1 MTIPDW
7 AWQLTNWWHFVL
19 ILDAWNDLLI
29 SVLFFRNEWEL
40 KFGIFQSFF
49 LSFSSILGENG
60 EKSKEKWW
68 KNATLMMYIWLFAKK
83 PFLWAQKGAERY
95 HFSLVSHLCHTEW
108 PYIWEEGWEELTNIS
123 QQLTNLFPFPAHHPR
138 PCPILYRQ
146 ASLVGASRPRAG
158 ASPQRISK
166 I

>member
-1 MTIPDW
+1 LYFFKKLAFFSHLPSHSHGSHHFSFHSHQY
-7 AWQLTNWWHFVL
+7 WQRMEEKNNP
-19 ILDAWNDLLI
+19 ND
-29 SVLFFRNEWEL
+29 VH
-40 KFGIFQSFF
+40 
-49 LSFSSILGENG
+49 
-60 EKSKEKWW
+60 
-68 KNATLMMYIWLFAKK
+68 AKK
-83 PFLWAQKGAERY
+83 PFLWAQKSSRKLS
-95 HFSLVSHLCHTEW
+95 FSLVSHLCHREW
-108 PYIWEEGWEELTNIS
+108 LYIWEEGWEEMTNIS